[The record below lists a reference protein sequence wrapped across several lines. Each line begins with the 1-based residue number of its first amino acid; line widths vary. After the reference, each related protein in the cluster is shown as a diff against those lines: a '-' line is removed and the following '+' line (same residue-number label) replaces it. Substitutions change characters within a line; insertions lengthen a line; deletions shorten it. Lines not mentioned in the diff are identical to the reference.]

1 MDETTRVVPA
11 GFALSPEQLRA
22 FEDERAKPMRTRA
35 RYVAIVSGLIWL
47 SHFLMYESD
56 IFPTRTH
63 SLAYRFA
70 QFAACA
76 GIVVYLRKPRPLRA
90 VESASLF
97 TWCFLVLAHG
107 GAILVV
113 YPSCVMPFTLTLEW
127 GQMVIALASLLSWRS
142 TVALFTWTWVVGA
155 AVTIVR
161 ANWDVD
167 LSDHVVL
174 AIIYAVVAAS
184 VRAFDRLRVDEFV
197 GRFRLGAANEALRKI
212 EDARTRLFTN
222 LSHDFRT
229 PLALIRGETERLA
242 GSLTAPASRA
252 ALARVQ
258 SQAAA
263 LADLT
268 DQLLELARFDA
279 GRTPTAPRD
288 FDVTALASELVAH
301 FSNAASGTTIVVEDA
316 TRSASAAAHE
326 GVGVRADPSHVR
338 RILTNLLD
346 NAVRQ
351 VHPTGGDVRVRI
363 DRFGERISIEVR
375 DTGPGIAPARRAQI
389 FERFA
394 SFDAAGSVA
403 SGIGLP
409 LARELAELNGGRLV
423 LVDDAPATT
432 FRVELPRGEP
442 EPLTEAMH
450 ANQASVL
457 VDADE
462 PSLARVRTPRARES
476 LLLLEDHVEMQRL
489 LGSLLEDHFA
499 VRCAG
504 CLRQAREALRAEPPQ
519 IIVSDIMLPD
529 GDGYDLLREVHG
541 RRDMEAVP
549 FIFVSALAEATQ
561 RTAGMRAGADDYIT
575 KPFSAA
581 ELVARIRT
589 AAARA
594 RSRRVALDVQRQQF
608 VAEIHD
614 GVGGALGR
622 AGVLLA
628 AAEAEPTR
636 TELIKQAREA
646 VREAIDEARGLMK
659 VAEGAAEPWD
669 LATRMLRGD
678 VETLTAGFHV
688 ATQFACATDG
698 TCPLVAPFE
707 LHVLRRVVREC
718 VTNTIKHAS
727 ARELVVRIEGR
738 RGEVL
743 MRVDDDGTGRTGTL
757 ETGSGRGLKIVERRI
772 VDLGGAIHLS
782 VRPLGGT
789 SIETVCPLQFGV
801 RIQAEPEAA

>member
-1 MDETTRVVPA
+1 MDETAQVVPA

-22 FEDERAKPMRTRA
+22 FEDERARPMRTRA

-47 SHFLMYESD
+47 SHFLMYETD

-63 SLAYRFA
+63 SLAYRLA
-70 QFAACA
+70 QLAACA

-127 GQMVIALASLLSWRS
+127 GQMVIALASMLSWRS

-155 AVTIVR
+155 AVTVVR

-184 VRAFDRLRVDEFV
+184 VRAFDTLRVDEFV
-197 GRFRLGAANEALRKI
+197 GRFRLEAANDALRKL

-229 PLALIRGETERLA
+229 PLALIRGEAERLA
-242 GSLTAPASRA
+242 SSLTAPASRA
-252 ALARVQ
+252 ALGRVQ
-258 SQAAA
+258 FQAAA

-279 GRTPTAPRD
+279 GRTPTTPRD
-288 FDVTALASELVAH
+288 FDLSALARELVAH
-301 FSNAASGTTIVVEDA
+301 FSSAERGATITVEIA
-316 TRSASAAAHE
+316 TRPSSE
-326 GVGVRADPSHVR
+326 GVGVHADPAHVR

-351 VHPTGGDVRVRI
+351 VHHTGGDVRVRI
-363 DRFGERISIEVR
+363 DRFGERISVDVS
-375 DTGPGIAPARRAQI
+375 DTGPGVAPSRRSQI

-423 LVDDAPATT
+423 LVDDATATT
-432 FRVELPRGEP
+432 FRVELPAGEP
-442 EPLTEAMH
+442 ESLAEATH
-450 ANQASVL
+450 ASQASVL

-462 PSLARVRTPRARES
+462 PSPARVRTQGARES

-489 LGSLLEDHFA
+489 LGSLLEDHFS

-504 CLRQAREALRAEPPQ
+504 SLRQAREALRAEPPQ

-529 GDGYDLLREVHG
+529 GDGYDLLREVRG

-549 FIFVSALAEATQ
+549 FIFVSALAEATH
-561 RTAGMRAGADDYIT
+561 RTAGMCAGADDYIT

-594 RSRRVALDVQRQQF
+594 RSRRAALDAQRQQF

-636 TELIKQAREA
+636 AELIKRAREA
-646 VREAIDEARGLMK
+646 VKEAIDEARGLMK

-678 VETLTAGFHV
+678 VEKLTAGFHV
-688 ATQFACATDG
+688 ETQFACATDG

-727 ARELVVRIEGR
+727 ARELVVHIEGR

-743 MRVDDDGTGRTGTL
+743 MRVDDDGTGRAGTP
-757 ETGSGRGLKIVERRI
+757 ETGSGRGLQIVERRV

-782 VRPLGGT
+782 ARPLGGT

-801 RIQAEPEAA
+801 HLHAEPEAA

>member
-1 MDETTRVVPA
+1 MPYAENGLPPDQV
-11 GFALSPEQLRA
+11 RA

-35 RYVAIVSGLIWL
+35 RYVAVVSGLIWL
-47 SHFLMYESD
+47 SHFLMYEND
-56 IFPTRTH
+56 IFPTRNH

-70 QFAACA
+70 QLAACA

-97 TWCFLVLAHG
+97 TWCFLVFAHG

-184 VRAFDRLRVDEFV
+184 VRAFDKLRVDEFV
-197 GRFRLGAANEALRKI
+197 GRFRVAAANLALRRI

-242 GSLTAPASRA
+242 GSLTTPASRS
-252 ALARVQ
+252 ALVRVHV
-258 SQAAA
+258 QAAA

-279 GRTPTAPRD
+279 GRTPTNPRD
-288 FDVTALASELVAH
+288 FDVAALARELTAQ
-301 FSNAASGTTIVVEDA
+301 FSNAAGGANLVVEDA
-316 TRSASAAAHE
+316 TRSPSDAVHE
-326 GVGVRADPSHVR
+326 GVGVRADPAHVR

-351 VHPTGGDVRVRI
+351 VHAVGGDVRVRI
-363 DRFGERISIEVR
+363 DRRGERVSVEIS
-375 DTGPGIAPARRAQI
+375 DSGPGISPTRRSQV

-432 FRVELPRGEP
+432 FRVELPAGEP
-442 EPLTEAMH
+442 EQLPVTTNASL
-450 ANQASVL
+450 ASVL
-457 VDADE
+457 VETDD
-462 PSLARVRTPRARES
+462 PLPARVRSPCVQES

-489 LGSLLEDHFA
+489 LALLLEDHFS

-504 CLRQAREALRAEPPQ
+504 SLRQAREALNAELPQ

-529 GDGYDLLREVHG
+529 GDGFELLREVLG

-549 FIFVSALAEATQ
+549 FVFVSALAEATQ

-594 RSRRVALDVQRQQF
+594 RSRRVALDAQRQQF

-707 LHVLRRVVREC
+707 LHVL
-718 VTNTIKHAS
+718 
-727 ARELVVRIEGR
+727 
-738 RGEVL
+738 
-743 MRVDDDGTGRTGTL
+743 
-757 ETGSGRGLKIVERRI
+757 
-772 VDLGGAIHLS
+772 LS
-782 VRPLGGT
+782 R
-789 SIETVCPLQFGV
+789 
-801 RIQAEPEAA
+801 